1 MGALDPTA
9 VHSTPIVWPFAVLGL
24 CVALIVV
31 LIAVLRI
38 HAFLALI
45 LAAVAAGA
53 LAPIGSLPGEPGRSH
68 LVQAVE
74 LTAKELGNTAGNI
87 GIVIALAAIIGM
99 CLMESGAAD
108 KVVRRFLAVFG
119 EKHAGLAILLS
130 SYVLSI
136 PIFFDTY
143 FMLVLPIARALAL
156 RTRRDYVVYVM
167 AICSA
172 AAITHGLVIPHPG
185 PIAVAEILLVDNGQA
200 IMAALLVGI
209 FPLAASWLF
218 IGWLGRRVRI
228 EPAAAAGDVASLERS
243 EDELPSFTLSI
254 LPVILPTALISAA
267 SIVAA
272 MKGLAAAHPDLVQ
285 AVVFLGNRH
294 VALFIG
300 VILAAAVLV
309 RGRGIRIRAIGPL
322 MGSPLEMAGMII
334 LISSAGGAFGAMLRN
349 AGVGEAIRATAEGR
363 HLNLVLLAWGVA
375 AVIRVAQGSTTV
387 ALLTTAAMMQP
398 LLASGHL
405 PCHPVYVMLA
415 IGFGGLV
422 FSWMNDSGFW
432 VVGRLSGFSERET
445 LQTWTATITVVS
457 VTGLL
462 ACLVLSKLLPLV

>member
-1 MGALDPTA
+1 VDPATSA
-9 VHSTPIVWPFAVLGL
+9 AAAHSTVWPFAILGL
-24 CVALIVV
+24 CVALLVL
-31 LIAVLRI
+31 LIAVLRL
-38 HAFLALI
+38 HAFLALV
-45 LAAVAAGA
+45 LAAVAAGV
-53 LAPIGSLPGEPGRSH
+53 LAPVGSLPGEPGRSH

-87 GIVIALAAIIGM
+87 GLVIALAAIIGM

-119 EKHAGLAILLS
+119 EKRAGLALLLS

-136 PIFFDTY
+136 PIFFDTF

-156 RTRRDYVVYVM
+156 RTRRNYVVYVM
-167 AICSA
+167 AICA
-172 AAITHGLVIPHPG
+172 AAATTHGLVIPHPG
-185 PIAVAEILLVDNGQA
+185 PIAMAEILHVDTGQA
-200 IMAALLVGI
+200 IIAALLVGL

-228 EPAAAAGDVASLERS
+228 EPMAAAGDVASLERS
-243 EDELPSFTLSI
+243 EDELPPFAFSI

-272 MKGLAAAHPDLVQ
+272 MKGFGPAHPSLWRGIE
-285 AVVFLGNRH
+285 FLGNRH

-300 VILAAAVLV
+300 VVLAAAVLV
-309 RGRGIRIRAIGPL
+309 RGRRLKISSLGPM
-322 MGSPLEMAGMII
+322 MGPPLEMAGVII

-363 HLNLVLLAWGVA
+363 HVNLVLLAWGVA

-387 ALLTTAAMMQP
+387 ALLTTAAMVQP
-398 LLASGHL
+398 LLSGGSL
-405 PCHPVYVMLA
+405 PCHPVYVLLA

-457 VTGLL
+457 VSGLL
-462 ACLVLSKLLPLV
+462 ACLVLSKLLPFV